1 MKNTVRNHSHSISFF
16 NKERESVILQSIG
29 DAVIATDI
37 WGNISIMN
45 SVAENLT
52 GWKSEEGENKPLSE
66 VFHIFDERTNK
77 EIDNPIK
84 EVIKTGKIVNLADH
98 TFLLSKDGK
107 TKHSIADSCSPILD
121 TEKNIIGVV
130 IVFRDITKQRHEE
143 EHKEKITADLIQRNK
158 DQEQFS
164 RIISHDLRG
173 PLSNITGLT
182 SLINGNQLHESERGV
197 FLNALSTSAIKLN
210 EVIVDLN
217 EILNT
222 KRELVDKRELIH
234 FSKLVNDI
242 KESISFVVLKEEI
255 QFKIDFKEVDEI
267 FSIKSHIYS
276 IFYNLI
282 SNSIKYRRHAVSP
295 CISITSKLIKNK
307 IILTFKDNGLG
318 IDLSKS
324 GDEIFG
330 LYKRFHTDK
339 AEGRG
344 MGLYMVKLQ
353 VEKLGGKIS
362 VDSIINEGSEF
373 TIEFNNKGN
382 ILQ

>member
-1 MKNTVRNHSHSISFF
+1 MKHSVKNHSHSTSFF
-16 NKERESVILQSIG
+16 DKERESVILQSIG
-29 DAVIATDI
+29 DGVIATDI

-52 GWKSEEGENKPLSE
+52 GWKSEEGENKPLSD

-77 EIDNPIK
+77 EIDNPVK
-84 EVIKTGKIVNLADH
+84 EVIKTGKIVKLADH

-130 IVFRDITKQRHEE
+130 IVFRDVTKQRHDE

-197 FLNALSTSAIKLN
+197 FLSALSASAEKLN

-217 EILNT
+217 EILNS
-222 KRELVDKRELIH
+222 KRQLAVKRELIH

-242 KESISFVVLKEEI
+242 KESISCTVMKEEI
-255 QFKIDFKEVDEI
+255 QFNIDFKEVDEI

-282 SNSIKYRRHAVSP
+282 SNSIKYRRHAVLSY
-295 CISITSKLIKNK
+295 ISISSKLIKNK

-318 IDLSKS
+318 INLSKS

-330 LYKRFHTDK
+330 LYKRFHIDK
-339 AEGRG
+339 AEGKG

-362 VDSIINEGSEF
+362 VDSTVNEGSEF

>member
-1 MKNTVRNHSHSISFF
+1 
-16 NKERESVILQSIG
+16 
-29 DAVIATDI
+29 
-37 WGNISIMN
+37 MN

-84 EVIKTGKIVNLADH
+84 EVIKTGKIVKLADH

-130 IVFRDITKQRHEE
+130 IVFRDVTKQRHDE

-197 FLNALSTSAIKLN
+197 FLSALSASAEKLN

-217 EILNT
+217 EILNS
-222 KRELVDKRELIH
+222 KRQLAVKRELIH

-242 KESISFVVLKEEI
+242 KESISCTVMKEEI
-255 QFKIDFKEVDEI
+255 QFNIDFKEVDEI

-282 SNSIKYRRHAVSP
+282 SNSIKYRRHAVLSY
-295 CISITSKLIKNK
+295 ISIRSKLIKNK

-318 IDLSKS
+318 INLSKS

-330 LYKRFHTDK
+330 LYKRFHIDK
-339 AEGRG
+339 AEGKG

-362 VDSIINEGSEF
+362 VDSTVNEGSEF